1 MILIEPDRAG
11 YQCNNLKLSTSGM
24 GGNGR
29 RPVSSCNGY
38 RDQKLR
44 YKDERKESGSRQHP
58 LYFWRWDH
66 LRIVGVDKDCH
77 GSHLTSIIWIPEQ
90 KEDVEELAS
99 HHYEIWAER
108 DWESLTKLYV
118 SSDVCTLD
126 DEQL

>member
-1 MILIEPDRAG
+1 MEQYYLGFDAGTQSVKTAVYDIDMNLIVQDTNATILNYP
-11 YQCNNLKLSTSGM
+11 SGM

-66 LRIVGVDKDCH
+66 LRDC
-77 GSHLTSIIWIPEQ
+77 
-90 KEDVEELAS
+90 
-99 HHYEIWAER
+99 R
-108 DWESLTKLYV
+108 
-118 SSDVCTLD
+118 C
-126 DEQL
+126 